1 MLISMKELPKG
12 AYLGELASQRCSFV
26 VASHLSQLLLR
37 RHVPHFLFSRI
48 LQLRRS
54 II

>member
-1 MLISMKELPKG
+1 MLIWMKELPKG

-37 RHVPHFLFSRI
+37 HVSNFLFSRI
-48 LQLRRS
+48 LQLLRS